1 MVAVQHLQ
9 RGSAEEDSAAW
20 SVEGK
25 PFPDSI
31 YGSKGG

>member
-1 MVAVQHLQ
+1 MVAIQHQ
-9 RGSAEEDSAAW
+9 QGGTAEESSAAW